1 MATWLS
7 PGWTVSREIG
17 QAIRAARMAKGMSL
31 RALSEAL
38 DVSAPFLSDVELGRR
53 GVDRHVDKI
62 CRVLG
67 VPRELLAPTKLLR
80 DEIAWIEAR
89 PSVIARIL
97 RGMRSEGGDR

>member
-1 MATWLS
+1 
-7 PGWTVSREIG
+7 
-17 QAIRAARMAKGMSL
+17 
-31 RALSEAL
+31 
-38 DVSAPFLSDVELGRR
+38 
-53 GVDRHVDKI
+53 VDKI

-89 PSVIARIL
+89 PSVIARIR

>member
-38 DVSAPFLSDVELGRR
+38 GVSAPFLCDV
-53 GVDRHVDKI
+53 
-62 CRVLG
+62 
-67 VPRELLAPTKLLR
+67 
-80 DEIAWIEAR
+80 
-89 PSVIARIL
+89 
-97 RGMRSEGGDR
+97 